1 MPRGVKGSGLSL
13 VRTEEHPFKASGK
26 WFRTAEEA
34 EAYRVRNNLLKRAKR
49 AGFGTSEEELENF
62 LQVERA
68 IEEQRQLKKR
78 LVEKERRERDR
89 IRQEYGIHPKG
100 NLTKKAKSDAARQEF
115 RNYLARANQSR
126 ISDKERVDYIRK
138 LYSQSH
144 LMSKDDLLYRIA
156 KVVGV
161 AK

>member
-1 MPRGVKGSGLSL
+1 MAKGVKGSGLSL
-13 VRTEEHPFKASGK
+13 VRTDEHTFKGAGK
-26 WFRTAEEA
+26 WFRTEEEA

-49 AGFGTSEEELENF
+49 AGFGTSDEELKLFVE
-62 LQVERA
+62 VERS
-68 IEEQRQLKKR
+68 IEHERNLKKR
-78 LVEKERRERDR
+78 LAERERSERDR

-100 NLTKKAKSDAARQEF
+100 NLTKKARSDAARQEF

-156 KVVGV
+156 KVVG
-161 AK
+161 ATK